1 MSVTSYKIIDGI
13 GVIQLN
19 NPPVNALS
27 HALRDGICKA
37 IKKAQKDASKAIVI
51 ICEGRTFIA
60 GADITEFGK
69 PPQSPSL
76 GDMLDT
82 IESSQKIVVAAIHG
96 TALGGGFETALTCHY
111 RIALNTAKV
120 GLPEVKLGLLPGA
133 GGTQRTPRLAGV
145 EAALDLITS
154 GNPISAAKAEKLNLV
169 DVVVEGDLLNGALA
183 YASSLADDEAALKR
197 VRDISINPKKAPAS
211 LFETYRKKLAKRA
224 RGQQAPQSIIS
235 CVEAA
240 VGQDMDK
247 GLDTERELF
256 LELMQGS
263 QSAAMRHMFF
273 SERSAAKVIGLAK
286 DTVLRPIK
294 KVGIIGGGTMGGGI
308 AMNFAN
314 VGIPITLLEISQEG
328 LDRGLAI
335 IDKNYSIT
343 VSKGKM
349 SEAQKSQCQ
358 SIITG
363 TTDYQD
369 LADMDLVIEA
379 VFENV
384 DIKKQV
390 FVKLDEVCKP
400 GAILATN
407 TSYQDI
413 DAITNV
419 TKRPSDVI
427 GLHFFSPANVMKLLE
442 VVRGSASADD
452 VIATSMAMAKSIRKV
467 PVLAGNCYGF
477 IGNRMLTPYGRQA
490 ALCLIEGST
499 PEQIDRVMQN
509 WGMAMGPLAVGD
521 LAGLDIGYKARETLT
536 AEEKGDPKTFCI
548 ADALVE
554 LGRLGQKSGSGYYS
568 YDPQTRA
575 RLNDPAVM
583 EVVEAQAQ
591 AHGITRRE
599 ISDEEIL
606 ERLTYAWINEGAKIL
621 EEGIAQRSSDIDVV
635 YCYGYGFPAYRGGP
649 MHYADH
655 LGLKKIYQ
663 RIEAFSQQA
672 GGEVWQPSKLLKE
685 LAESGQTFAQWS
697 AAKK

>member
-413 DAITNV
+413 DAIANV